1 MPGAGKNRVFGAQRP
16 VISVAHGGQMILYK
30 NDVDRALAWITRHAR
45 LGLAPA
51 LLESVE
57 LVVQV
62 SDDVLFF
69 GR

>member
-1 MPGAGKNRVFGAQRP
+1 
-16 VISVAHGGQMILYK
+16 MILYK
-30 NDVDRALAWITRHAR
+30 NDAVRALAWITRYAR

-62 SDDVLFF
+62 FDDVLSF

>member
-1 MPGAGKNRVFGAQRP
+1 
-16 VISVAHGGQMILYK
+16 MILYK